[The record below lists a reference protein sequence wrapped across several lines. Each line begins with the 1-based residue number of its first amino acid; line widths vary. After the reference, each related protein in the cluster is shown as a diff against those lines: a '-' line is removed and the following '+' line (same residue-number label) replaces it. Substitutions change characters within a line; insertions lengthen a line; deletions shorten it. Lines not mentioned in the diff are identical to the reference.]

1 MEILARL
8 KTSEFLEDM
17 MLKELLSDIIS
28 VDDVLLVVKSN
39 GATCEMRSN
48 SLNIRQK
55 DQWITIGDNDGP
67 CHMHV
72 NPYMI
77 KHAEF
82 VMEEKPERISF
93 SVRFFDDNNERVLGC
108 FFTKMYD
115 ENKNIKLERKKLY
128 DDLLEKY
135 GQKIEI
141 KKLMSS

>member
-8 KTSEFLEDM
+8 KTNKFLEDI

-39 GATCEMRSN
+39 GATSEMRSN

-72 NPYMI
+72 NPVSYTHLTLPTI
-77 KHAEF
+77 
-82 VMEEKPERISF
+82 
-93 SVRFFDDNNERVLGC
+93 
-108 FFTKMYD
+108 
-115 ENKNIKLERKKLY
+115 
-128 DDLLEKY
+128 LLV
-135 GQKIEI
+135 
-141 KKLMSS
+141 

>member
-1 MEILARL
+1 
-8 KTSEFLEDM
+8 
-17 MLKELLSDIIS
+17 MLKDLLSDIVS
-28 VDDVLLVVKSN
+28 VDDVLMIVKSN
-39 GATCEMRSN
+39 GVTSEMRSN
-48 SLNIRQK
+48 SLNIRQNN
-55 DQWITIGDNDGP
+55 QWITIGDNDGP

-72 NPYMI
+72 NNDMV
-77 KHAEF
+77 KRVEF
-82 VMEEKPERISF
+82 VEEEKPERISF
-93 SVRFFDDNNERVLGC
+93 SVRFFDKNDERVLAC

>member
-8 KTSEFLEDM
+8 KTNKFLEDI

-39 GATCEMRSN
+39 GATSEMRSN

-55 DQWITIGDNDGP
+55 DQWITIGENDGP

-77 KHAEF
+77 
-82 VMEEKPERISF
+82 
-93 SVRFFDDNNERVLGC
+93 
-108 FFTKMYD
+108 
-115 ENKNIKLERKKLY
+115 
-128 DDLLEKY
+128 
-135 GQKIEI
+135 
-141 KKLMSS
+141 

>member
-8 KTSEFLEDM
+8 KASITLEHI

-39 GATCEMRSN
+39 GATSEMRSN
-48 SLNIRQK
+48 SLSIKQK

-72 NPYMI
+72 NHDMI
-77 KHAEF
+77 KNAEF
-82 VMEEKPERISF
+82 IVEEKPERTSF
-93 SVRFFDDNNERVLGC
+93 SVMFFDGSNERVLTC

-115 ENKNIKLERKKLY
+115 ENKNLKLERKKLY
-128 DDLLEKY
+128 DDLLGKY
-135 GQKIEI
+135 GQKIECD
-141 KKLMSS
+141 